1 MKTYDRATGTADDTA
16 DDTASTASDVTTSS
30 EACFPLAPIP
40 SRQHQSLDQ
49 GSKLAI
55 YLAGSRATEQFL
67 KPLGVTAYQIGLTGR
82 RHVDDRILDKRKRRY
97 GSILADPHNPADSPV
112 ELPLGGDVFLTRI
125 DDAMLQGTTIPAG
138 LSIDNGVVTFM
149 VKPGVTVE
157 QVDKLLSNAL
167 KDRDLNHYLGTGEG
181 QRRMRQAG
189 HNPRH
194 RVMTRYSDI
203 GTHTRLSLAQEIF
216 LIRPRRELKGLLDL
230 IAHILRSHLVHQSDP
245 QLAA

>member
-1 MKTYDRATGTADDTA
+1 MTTYDTATSTADA
-16 DDTASTASDVTTSS
+16 TTSGETIS
-30 EACFPLAPIP
+30 SAIHFPLSPIP
-40 SRQHQSLDQ
+40 SRKHQSLDQ

-67 KPLGVTAYQIGLTGR
+67 KALGVTAYQIGLTGR
-82 RHVDDRILDKRKRRY
+82 RHVENRILDKRKRRY
-97 GSILADPHNPADSPV
+97 GSILADPHNPADNPV

-125 DDAMLQGTTIPAG
+125 DDAMLKGVTIPAG

-149 VKPGVTVE
+149 VEPGVTVE
-157 QVDKLLSNAL
+157 QIDKLLSHAL
-167 KDRDLNHYLGTGEG
+167 KDRDLNQYLGTDDG

-216 LIRPRRELKGLLDL
+216 LIRPRRELQALLDL
-230 IAHILRSHLVHQSDP
+230 IASILANHLVNQADP
-245 QLAA
+245 RLAA